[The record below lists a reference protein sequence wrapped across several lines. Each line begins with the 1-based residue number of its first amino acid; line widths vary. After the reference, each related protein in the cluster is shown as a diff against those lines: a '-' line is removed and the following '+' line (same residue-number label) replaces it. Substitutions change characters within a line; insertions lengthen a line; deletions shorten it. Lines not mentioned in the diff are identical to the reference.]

1 MPNPMV
7 SNEYKIYIVVYII
20 TVKSDLLWSEWTLS
34 GQSWAMLDVKK
45 KADMTTYWLPSKILS
60 VITS

>member
-7 SNEYKIYIVVYII
+7 SGEYKIYIVVYII

-34 GQSWAMLDVKK
+34 GHSWAMLDVKK
-45 KADMTTYWLPSKILS
+45 KKQTWQRTDYPQKFS
-60 VITS
+60 VL